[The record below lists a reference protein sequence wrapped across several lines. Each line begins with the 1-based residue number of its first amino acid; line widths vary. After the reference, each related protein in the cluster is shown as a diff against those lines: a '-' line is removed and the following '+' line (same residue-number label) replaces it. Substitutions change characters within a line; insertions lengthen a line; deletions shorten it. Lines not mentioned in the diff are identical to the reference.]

1 MTHAPVAPSGHR
13 RRIAHRCRPKPV
25 LRARSIR
32 LALLMA
38 VGLWSAPP
46 ALAEPIS
53 LRCTPLDPTPGNP
66 ASLAEGVFLD
76 TEQERIEIASPGDG
90 KGGAKTWAFRN
101 APTLG
106 DRIAFVR
113 DGHLVAAAAL
123 RSVPHAFTFDLRT
136 GAFTWSSA
144 EPKGPWSFRFTCR
157 RAS

>member
-1 MTHAPVAPSGHR
+1 MTGAPLARQR
-13 RRIAHRCRPKPV
+13 RA
-25 LRARSIR
+25 
-32 LALLMA
+32 ALLPGAQGQLA
-38 VGLWSAPP
+38 VTLIAGLCAAAP
-46 ALAEPIS
+46 ALAEPIA